1 MGEHYSDAELIFY
14 TSLTIVIAVVGL
26 AVTLG
31 LATFEQIHHAIGSFI
46 DWFYS
51 TF

>member
-1 MGEHYSDAELIFY
+1 MNEYSDTELIFY
-14 TSLTIVIAVVGL
+14 TTVTIVIAVVGL

-31 LATFEQIHHAIGSFI
+31 LVTFEQIRHAIGSFI